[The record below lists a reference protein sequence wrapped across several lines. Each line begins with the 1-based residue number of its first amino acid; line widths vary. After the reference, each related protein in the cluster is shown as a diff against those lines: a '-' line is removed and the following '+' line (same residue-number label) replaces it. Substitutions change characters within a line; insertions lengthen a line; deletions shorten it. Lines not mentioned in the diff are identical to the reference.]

1 MRPLD
6 PALLRR
12 APALRA
18 YLAAL
23 GVLGA
28 ASAGLIL
35 AQAVLLSAMITRAAL
50 GGAGQ
55 HELAG
60 SLRFLLAVVAARAL
74 VAWLTARAGVRAS
87 AGARAQ
93 LRSALLAGAL
103 RRGPAWLAGERA
115 GELALT
121 ATTGLDALDGYV
133 TRYLPQ
139 LVLAVLV
146 PVALLARVAWADPTS
161 ALTMGLTLPLIPVF
175 MVLIGKTAQ
184 QRMQSQWALLGQLSG
199 HFLDIVEG
207 LPTLRVF
214 GRARAQVEAVR
225 RVTDR
230 YRAETMSTLRI
241 AFLSAL
247 VLELLATLS
256 VALVA
261 VSIGL
266 RLVQGRLD
274 LQTALLVLL
283 LAPEVYLPLRQV
295 GMAFHACAD
304 GLEAAARAMD
314 IAVDEPD
321 TALSTAAS
329 GTDPAASTATVRLPL
344 PPHVRVCDLTVRY
357 PGRDLPALTGVSFDV
372 AAGAVVALTG
382 PSGIGK
388 STVLAALLGFVPAAP
403 GTVCVDGHHPAEL
416 DRAATAW
423 VPQRPRL
430 PGRTVAE
437 VVRLG
442 SESASDTV
450 VRRALADVGAD
461 FVRRLDD
468 EVGEDGIGLSTGQR
482 RRLAL
487 ARALLRVRSGARLV
501 LLDEPSEGLDA
512 EAEAAVRTLI
522 GELAGSATV
531 VLVTHSAALAS
542 IADRTVSL
550 AVPAATRTQTHPT
563 GVPA

>member
-18 YLAAL
+18 YLTAL

-35 AQAVLLSAMITRAAL
+35 AQAVLLSSMIARAAL

-55 HELAG
+55 HELRG
-60 SLRFLLAVVAARAL
+60 SLLALLAVVAARAL

-93 LRSALLAGAL
+93 LRSALLTGAL
-103 RRGPAWLAGERA
+103 HRGPAWLAGERP
-115 GELALT
+115 GELAVT

-161 ALTMGLTLPLIPVF
+161 AVTMGLTLPLIPVF
-175 MVLIGKTAQ
+175 MVLIGTTAQ
-184 QRMQSQWALLGQLSG
+184 QRMKSQWALLGRLSG

-230 YRAETMSTLRI
+230 YRAETMSTLRV

-314 IAVDEPD
+314 VAVDEPE
-321 TALSTAAS
+321 AAPAVAS
-329 GTDPAASTATVRLPL
+329 GTESAGATATARLPR
-344 PPHVRVCDLTVRY
+344 PPHVRVRDLTVCY
-357 PGRDLPALTGVSFDV
+357 PGRDLPALGSLSFDV
-372 AAGAVVALTG
+372 APGEVVALVG
-382 PSGIGK
+382 PSGAGK
-388 STVLAALLGFVPAAP
+388 STVLAALLGFVPTPP
-403 GTVCVDGHHPAEL
+403 GAVCVDGHHPAEL

-442 SESASDTV
+442 SESASDAA

-461 FVRRLDD
+461 FVRRLDE

-542 IADRTVSL
+542 TADRTVPL
-550 AVPAATRTQTHPT
+550 AAPVATRAQTQESTVVPA
-563 GVPA
+563 